1 MTGYYGKYAV
11 CRNLTLEDIEAKLK
25 AGLTYVLR
33 LRSAGSPDKEIVFH
47 DRIMGEI
54 KLPEISM
61 ILYFLRGM
69 GFLHTICPRHR

>member
-54 KLPEISM
+54 KLPENIHD
-61 ILYFLRGM
+61 IVLLKRDGVPTYHLP
-69 GFLHTICPRHR
+69 TP